1 MKVVNFDANWWAFGH
16 CIDESDLIAEA
27 VGLEAFKL
35 KNLTTG
41 KAMDILADAAKWKIP
56 QGKNHWTLSASA
68 AQMPIFLISA
78 AEVRIQ
84 KCWSFWH
91 EAF

>member
-16 CIDESDLIAEA
+16 RTDESDLIAEA

-41 KAMDILADAAKWKIP
+41 KAMDILADAAKWQIP
-56 QGKNHWTLSASA
+56 QGK
-68 AQMPIFLISA
+68 
-78 AEVRIQ
+78 
-84 KCWSFWH
+84 
-91 EAF
+91 